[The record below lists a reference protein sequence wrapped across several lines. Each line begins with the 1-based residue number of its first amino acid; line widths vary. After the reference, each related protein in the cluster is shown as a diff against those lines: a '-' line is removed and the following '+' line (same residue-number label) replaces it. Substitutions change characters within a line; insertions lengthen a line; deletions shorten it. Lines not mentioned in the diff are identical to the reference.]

1 MRWRLDLVVEEST
14 QNGCSNDI
22 YAKTRRNKS
31 ILSLEGK
38 VDKCENHEIGRVFAV
53 GSRHHLS
60 LSFFQFV
67 GSTSINRR
75 EAIGNLTWELL
86 INPRMF
92 LGTQYLANT
101 HPKNTELS
109 PSSNPFTYH
118 SSEVS
123 THVSHPNG
131 HSKP

>member
-1 MRWRLDLVVEEST
+1 VVEEST

-86 INPRMF
+86 NQP
-92 LGTQYLANT
+92 A
-101 HPKNTELS
+101 
-109 PSSNPFTYH
+109 
-118 SSEVS
+118 
-123 THVSHPNG
+123 HVSR
-131 HSKP
+131 HSISRQHASKKYRTLSFQQSFYLSFL